1 MFKRIVG
8 SFSFNKLEPCL
19 FALCILLTAWPVLV
33 SKYYTTLDGPS
44 HLYNA
49 SLIKEL
55 IFGQKDNISDLY
67 CFNPVL
73 VPNWTGHFIM
83 AFFGL
88 FFPAF
93 LAQKLMMLIY
103 FILTPLFFRKSLLFF
118 EPKNRFGLYLI
129 FPLLHNHLF
138 YFGFFNMCLGI
149 TAMFA
154 SLSYFL
160 NSDKKITVK
169 QYIFLT
175 LLLGITFFSHIIT
188 FLLTIALLIAFS
200 TVFLDVR
207 KNKNHDR
214 IADFS
219 GFKKRLIWIFICAIP
234 SLILSINYFVKIH
247 ATGPRPL
254 ISLAERLQW
263 ILDFRPVM
271 AFGCGPPLLDYGRV
285 LSALFGFLI
294 AVFVFLVIKN
304 KKLFPSNTVFFDYR
318 NTVSS
323 IIFLTFCIVLLILY
337 FLLPNFILISDRL
350 LVLFYVF
357 FFCWLALIKFPKW
370 IGGLSLVAIITLQ
383 ANIVSVY
390 YNYAIETRDD
400 VPKLEKVATSIPEGN
415 LVLVLNYSANW
426 LYDHAS
432 GYIGANRR
440 LALLENYEARLQWF
454 PVNWNPE
461 RFNTDTLAFGAP
473 NKDLICSFFVNE
485 PDSLFFSVRQKNGL
499 VIPVDYVVQIGENPD
514 KQTAC
519 FFKTKTRLETSYKI
533 IRWNNFCKLYFRKQ
547 K

>member
-1 MFKRIVG
+1 MFKRIIR
-8 SFSFNKLEPCL
+8 SLSFNKLEPFL

-55 IFGQKDNISDLY
+55 ISGQKDNISDLY

-118 EPKNRFGLYLI
+118 VPKNRFGLYFI

-154 SLSYFL
+154 TFSYFL
-160 NSDKKITVK
+160 PSHGKFTVK

-175 LLLGITFFSHIIT
+175 LLLGITFFSHIIA
-188 FLLTIALLIAFS
+188 FLLTLALLIAFS
-200 TVFLDVR
+200 TLSLGVWKDR
-207 KNKNHDR
+207 NQYR

-219 GFKKRLIWIFICAIP
+219 GFKKRLLWIFICAIP
-234 SLILSINYFVKIH
+234 SVILSINYFFKIH
-247 ATGPRPL
+247 VTGPRPV
-254 ISLAERLQW
+254 ISVAERLQW
-263 ILDFRPVM
+263 IADFRPVM
-271 AFGCGPPLLDYGRV
+271 AFGCGPPLLDYGRLLSV
-285 LSALFGFLI
+285 LFAFLV
-294 AVFVFLVIKN
+294 AVFIFLVIKN
-304 KKLFPSNTVFFDYR
+304 KKLFPANKVSFDFR

-323 IIFLTFCIVLLILY
+323 VIFLSFCLVLLTLY

-350 LVLFYVF
+350 LVLSYVF

-370 IGGLSLVAIITLQ
+370 IGALSLVAMLSLQ
-383 ANIVSVY
+383 STIVSVY
-390 YNYAIETRDD
+390 TNYAIETRDD
-400 VPKLEKVATSIPEGN
+400 VPKLEEVATAIPEGN
-415 LVLVLNYSANW
+415 FVLVLNYSANW

-432 GYIGANRR
+432 GYVGANRR
-440 LALLENYEARLQWF
+440 LALLENYEAGLHWF
-454 PVNWNPE
+454 PVNWNAE
-461 RFNTDTLAFGAP
+461 RFYTDTLAFGAP
-473 NKDLICSFFVNE
+473 NKDLICSYFVNE

-499 VIPVDYVVQIGENPD
+499 VIPVDYVVQIGENPNN
-514 KQTAC
+514 QNAC
-519 FFKTKTRLETSYKI
+519 FFETQTRLQSSYNI
-533 IRWNNFCKLYFRKQ
+533 IRRNNFCKLYFRKQ